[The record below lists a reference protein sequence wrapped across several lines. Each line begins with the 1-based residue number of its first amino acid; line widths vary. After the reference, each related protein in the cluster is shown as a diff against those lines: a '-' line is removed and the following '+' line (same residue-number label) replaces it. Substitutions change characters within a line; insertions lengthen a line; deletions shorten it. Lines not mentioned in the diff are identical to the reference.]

1 MMTEVIIRLLD
12 LPYETKGF
20 TAVDSNGDYNLY
32 LNARYN
38 HETQQTAYDHELR
51 HIDGE
56 HFYLDSDVTQDELEA
71 DRVGDGL
78 QDIPPVGDDAHIVPT
93 PEPPQPEYPVYSPQ
107 PVAKIATT
115 TQTTKPDFADLRKKS
130 GLTTFQVA
138 KLAGIRQ
145 SSYVNYELGIRP
157 CPPAH
162 ETAILRIL
170 DKYR

>member
-1 MMTEVIIRLLD
+1 MTEVIIRLLD

-56 HFYLDSDVTQDELEA
+56 HFYRDSDVTQDELEA
-71 DRVGDGL
+71 ENL
-78 QDIPPVGDDAHIVPT
+78 
-93 PEPPQPEYPVYSPQ
+93 EPISNQPQSNLQPEYPVYSPQ

-115 TQTTKPDFADLRKKS
+115 TTTTKPDFADLRKKS
-130 GLTTFQVA
+130 GLTALQVA
-138 KLAGIRQ
+138 KLAGIRH